1 MEQKISRVE
10 RVRDLVIP
18 VAFFASLGAFSW
30 AVRGCSGF
38 GAVPGCMFAGLLWA
52 SAWYYLS
59 RETTPEKS
67 RRYNLVWCL
76 PAIMVGIG
84 LMGMHGWMVWP
95 RWVSGG
101 FDLYNN
107 GSVIIPINPAWGYVW
122 FFIAGAPWAGMG
134 AVFLAWTGSKTPLK
148 WKNWIVRISFGAAG
162 GLLALAL
169 YYGVPQLFLP
179 LYDTGIYAL
188 PMVPDSGPDHA
199 FNECR
204 DAWLYMG
211 IYLGWLAYEIY
222 RKDWVNAKLIALVGG
237 IAGALWSAFQVIQY
251 LPALFPTANFNFWR
265 VWESNAGVAIGIAY
279 GIAYYFC
286 NRPLGPDDPRQRLQ
300 RYSLR
305 PNAAKIL
312 AYFALIIGLGFYVIN
327 SGSKGFSNIYFGKQ
341 YDNAFIQPTFIPIV
355 LGGAAIFIYVL
366 HSTKK
371 NPLAVKDARDPIS
384 HYNLIFFVV
393 YFTARAAG
401 LMVTGDINPD
411 NGLRGPWASWPEFAF
426 FLYYIILAVFD
437 NVTLA
442 NWRAIRTLE
451 GALELAKTR
460 ATEQVK

>member
-1 MEQKISRVE
+1 MVITISRVE
-10 RVRDLVIP
+10 RVKDLVIP
-18 VAFFASLGAFSW
+18 VALFASIGAFAW
-30 AVRGCSGF
+30 AIRGQSGF

-59 RETTPEKS
+59 RELSPETS

-95 RWVSGG
+95 RWVNGG
-101 FDLYNN
+101 FDLNNN
-107 GSVIIPINPAWGYVW
+107 GSLIIPINPAWGYVW

-134 AVFLAWTGSKTPLK
+134 AVFLAWTGSKTPLN
-148 WKNWIVRISFGAAG
+148 WKQWIVRIIFGAAG
-162 GLLALAL
+162 GLLALLL

-188 PMVPDSGPDHA
+188 PMVPDGGPEHA

-211 IYLGWLAYEIY
+211 ILLGWLTYEVV
-222 RKDWVNAKLIALVGG
+222 RKDWMNVKLILLVSG
-237 IAGALWSAFQVIQY
+237 IAGGLWSAFQVIQY
-251 LPALFPTANFNFWR
+251 LPSLYPMDGFNWWR
-265 VWESNAGVAIGIAY
+265 IWESNGGVGIGVAY
-279 GIAYYFC
+279 GIAYYYC
-286 NRPLGPDDPRQRLQ
+286 NRKLTPNDPRQRLQ
-300 RYSLR
+300 RYSSH
-305 PNAAKIL
+305 PNAAKLL
-312 AYFALIIGLGFYVIN
+312 AYFALIVGIGFYVIN
-327 SGSKGFSNIYFGKQ
+327 SGTKGFTNLYFSGT
-341 YDNAFIQPTFIPIV
+341 DDAFTQPTFIPVV
-355 LGGAAIFIYVL
+355 LGGVALIIYL
-366 HSTKK
+366 FYSTKK
-371 NPLAVKDARDPIS
+371 NPLAVKDTRDPIP
-384 HYNLIFFVV
+384 HYNVIFFII
-393 YFTARAAG
+393 YFTERAFG
-401 LMVTGDINPD
+401 LMVTGPK
-411 NGLRGPWASWPEFAF
+411 GGPGPWASWPEFAF

-460 ATEQVK
+460 CTEQVK